1 MFQAYDDSFST
12 CDSDSPLSITFF
24 HNSVKKTRDMT
35 EQLNKK
41 TRVSL
46 LVSPE
51 PNPVSA
57 FQEMLSECS
66 VSKWVLGHYRLD
78 KLTHYAE

>member
-12 CDSDSPLSITFF
+12 CDSDTPLSITLF
-24 HNSVKKTRDMT
+24 HNSVNKARDVT
-35 EQLNKK
+35 EQLKEK

-51 PNPVSA
+51 LSPVSA
-57 FQEMLSECS
+57 F
-66 VSKWVLGHYRLD
+66 
-78 KLTHYAE
+78 